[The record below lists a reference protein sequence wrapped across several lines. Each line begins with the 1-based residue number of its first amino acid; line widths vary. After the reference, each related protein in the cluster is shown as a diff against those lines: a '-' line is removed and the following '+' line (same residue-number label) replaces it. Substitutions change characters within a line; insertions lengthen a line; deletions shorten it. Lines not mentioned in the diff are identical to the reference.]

1 MMEGKTN
8 VTRRGT
14 VYCVRV
20 PGRWEGMSSPYHQ
33 KIVVPGI
40 KKRWPVIMDLI
51 IPPDSLLLCDVL
63 EKYGKIDRVGICD
76 GFIEIYVKEKVAAF
90 CVQLTQYG

>member
-1 MMEGKTN
+1 
-8 VTRRGT
+8 
-14 VYCVRV
+14 
-20 PGRWEGMSSPYHQ
+20 
-33 KIVVPGI
+33 
-40 KKRWPVIMDLI
+40 MDLI